1 MEEKLRFLDGS
12 EMPGYLI
19 PGSDGVLYL
28 YLQGQTL
35 AGVYP
40 VVSDPKKTKRI
51 WPLGSKIYFEGYTHL
66 FSIREEMDGTI
77 TAGLKKA

>member
-19 PGSDGVLYL
+19 PGSDGTLYL
-28 YLQGQTL
+28 YFQGQTL

-51 WPLGSKIYFEGYTHL
+51 WPFGSKIYFEGYTHL

-77 TAGLKKA
+77 TAGLKKE